1 MKLKFQLS
9 RLANND
15 LENIWEYTFTNWS
28 LKQADIYVKQIITQI
43 NKVCNNPELGR
54 QIFSIK
60 PNHRMIKI
68 NSHFLVYKVDGE
80 YLKIDRIVHERMD
93 IPNRI

>member
-1 MKLKFQLS
+1 MKFQLS

-15 LENIWEYTFTNWS
+15 LESIWEYTFTNWS
-28 LKQADIYVKQIITQI
+28 NEQADIYVNQIITQI
-43 NKVCNNPELGR
+43 NKVCNNPEIGR
-54 QIFSIK
+54 QIFDIK

-68 NSHFLVYKVDGE
+68 NFHFIVYKVDAE
-80 YLKIDRIVHERMD
+80 ILKINRIVHERMD